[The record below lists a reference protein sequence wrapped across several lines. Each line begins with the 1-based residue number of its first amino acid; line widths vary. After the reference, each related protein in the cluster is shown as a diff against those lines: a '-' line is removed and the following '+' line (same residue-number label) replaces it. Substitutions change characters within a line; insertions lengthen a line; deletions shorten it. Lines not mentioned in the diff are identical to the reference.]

1 MTVATCKPQC
11 NIDVNLLATNH
22 FIAVVFSG
30 ERSEGRVNDATSQ
43 TEDKVERALFLDIIV
58 TQSSPVLELL
68 ASEDKPLLIRRNAYS
83 IIVTIVMLSVKT
95 ILY

>member
-1 MTVATCKPQC
+1 MECA
-11 NIDVNLLATNH
+11 LL
-22 FIAVVFSG
+22 
-30 ERSEGRVNDATSQ
+30 
-43 TEDKVERALFLDIIV
+43 LDIV
-58 TQSSPVLELL
+58 VAQCAAVLELL